1 MRTLLA
7 LALAVTMTTACA
19 SGLQRT
25 RDPLAKYDGY
35 IGEPV
40 RSFNA
45 FRIQSWQPVDKDQ
58 LILWTGI
65 NDAYLIK
72 VVGFCPDLPFA
83 NTISVDNHGSM
94 SQVTTL
100 DSIIVRRDRCQIQQ
114 INPIDVKQMK
124 ADRKADR
131 ESAAREKAEKT

>member
-1 MRTLLA
+1 MKTLLA
-7 LALAVTMTTACA
+7 LALAVTMTSACA
-19 SGLQRT
+19 AGLQRN
-25 RDPLAKYDGY
+25 RDPLAQYDGY

-58 LILWTGI
+58 LILWTSI

-72 VVGFCPDLPFA
+72 VTGFCPDLPFA
-83 NTISVDNHGSM
+83 TSIRVDNRGGM

-100 DSIIVRRDRCQIQQ
+100 DSIIVHRDRCQIQQ
-114 INPIDVKQMK
+114 INPI
-124 ADRKADR
+124 
-131 ESAAREKAEKT
+131 

>member
-1 MRTLLA
+1 MKKLMTLLVA
-7 LALAVTMTTACA
+7 AVLTAGCA
-19 SGLQRT
+19 KGLQRNS
-25 RDPLAKYDGY
+25 DPLAKYDGY

-40 RSFNA
+40 KSFNA

-72 VVGFCPDLPFA
+72 VSGFCPDLPFA
-83 NTISVDNHGSM
+83 NTIRVDNRGVT
-94 SQVTTL
+94 SQVTTF
-100 DSIIVRRDRCQIQQ
+100 DAIIVRRDRCLIQQ

-124 ADRKADR
+124 ADRKADQ
-131 ESAAREKAEKT
+131 ESAAREAQKQ

>member
-1 MRTLLA
+1 MKKLLA
-7 LALAVTMTTACA
+7 LALAVLLTSGCA
-19 SGLQRT
+19 KGLQRNS
-25 RDPLAKYDGY
+25 DPLAKFDGY

-40 RSFNA
+40 RNFTA

-72 VVGFCPDLPFA
+72 VEGFCPDLPFA
-83 NTISVDNHGSM
+83 NTIQVDNRGSG
-94 SQVTTL
+94 SQISTL
-100 DSIIVRRDRCQIQQ
+100 DSIIVRRDRCQIRQ

-124 ADRKADR
+124 ADRRAD
-131 ESAAREKAEKT
+131 EASAAREKT